1 MEIFT
6 HHLFWAVFFLVF
18 AGLMF
23 LVLKDRLINKKKKL
37 IKVHKKKYH
46 NNYVTAGSN
55 DSGVIF
61 ISKMVKASG
70 VHITRH
76 FEYPRYA
83 NKKPLDSIRYNGI
96 FDIKVIIDNFT
107 KVPTIEVKGDESF
120 VELIQLSKVND
131 VLTITHPQISS
142 SSEYDCEIT
151 IRTNK
156 VVSFHNKGRGQVD
169 IEGINSETFSM
180 ISTAIENVYLAGKAE
195 KFSINSKS
203 NGDVYAQQLKAK
215 VIYVEQNGTGDI
227 YCNPMEALT
236 VRVNDSGNVYVRDMA
251 VTIDKK
257 ITDKGRVIY
266 RPFED
271 TILNFIVIMF
281 QKIVSFIIL
290 IVKKMLRIK

>member
-6 HHLFWAVFFLVF
+6 PHLFWAVFFLVF

-23 LVLKDRLINKKKKL
+23 LVLKDRLFNKKKKL

-46 NNYVTAGSN
+46 NNHVTAGSN

-70 VHITRH
+70 VNITKH

-83 NKKPLDSIRYNGI
+83 NKKPLDAIRYNGI

-142 SSEYDCEIT
+142 NSGYDCEIT

-180 ISTAIENVYLAGKAE
+180 ISTSIENVYLAGKVE
-195 KFSINSKS
+195 QFNINSKS

-215 VIYVEQNGTGDI
+215 IVYVEQNGTGDV
-227 YCNPMEALT
+227 YCNPIESLS

-251 VTIDKK
+251 VKIDKK
-257 ITDKGRVIY
+257 TTDKGRVIY

-271 TILNFIVIMF
+271 SILNFIVIMF
-281 QKIVSFIIL
+281 QKIFFMNRSSSNG
-290 IVKKMLRIK
+290 R

>member
-1 MEIFT
+1 MQIFT

-23 LVLKDRLINKKKKL
+23 LVLKDRIFNKKKKL

-70 VHITRH
+70 VHTSKH
-76 FEYPRYA
+76 FAYPRSA
-83 NKKPLDSIRYNGI
+83 DKKPLDCIRYSGV

-120 VELIQLSKVND
+120 VDLIQLSKVND
-131 VLTITHPQISS
+131 VLTINHPQISS
-142 SSEYDCEIT
+142 SSGYDCEII

-169 IEGINSETFSM
+169 IDGINSESFSM
-180 ISTAIENVYLAGKAE
+180 ISTTIENVYLAGKTGR
-195 KFSINSKS
+195 FSINSKS
-203 NGDVYAQQLKAK
+203 NGDVYAQQLKANI
-215 VIYVEQNGTGDI
+215 VHIEQNGTGDI
-227 YCNPMEALT
+227 YCNPIESLT

-251 VTIDKK
+251 VKIDKK

-271 TILNFIVIMF
+271 TILNFIVIVF
-281 QKIVSFIIL
+281 QKIFFIN
-290 IVKKMLRIK
+290 RNSNA

>member
-46 NNYVTAGSN
+46 NNHVTAGSN

-70 VHITRH
+70 VNITKH

-142 SSEYDCEIT
+142 NSEYDCEIT

-180 ISTAIENVYLAGKAE
+180 ISTSIENVYLAGKSE
-195 KFSINSKS
+195 NFSINSKS

-215 VIYVEQNGTGDI
+215 VIHVEQNGTGDI
-227 YCNPMEALT
+227 YCNPIEVLT

-251 VTIDKK
+251 VKIDHKT
-257 ITDKGRVIY
+257 TDKGRVIY

-281 QKIVSFIIL
+281 QKIVNFIIL

>member
-1 MEIFT
+1 
-6 HHLFWAVFFLVF
+6 
-18 AGLMF
+18 MF
-23 LVLKDRLINKKKKL
+23 LVLKDRLFNKKKKL

-46 NNYVTAGSN
+46 NNHVTAGSN

-70 VHITRH
+70 VNITKH

-83 NKKPLDSIRYNGI
+83 NKKPLESIRYNGI

-107 KVPTIEVKGDESF
+107 KVPSIEVKGDESF

-142 SSEYDCEIT
+142 NSEYDCEIT

-180 ISTAIENVYLAGKAE
+180 ISTSIENVYLAGKSE
-195 KFSINSKS
+195 NFSINSKS

-215 VIYVEQNGTGDI
+215 VIHVEQNGTGDI
-227 YCNPMEALT
+227 YCNPIEALT

-251 VTIDKK
+251 VKIDHKT
-257 ITDKGRVIY
+257 TDKGRVIY

-281 QKIVSFIIL
+281 QKIVNFIIL

>member
-1 MEIFT
+1 MQIFT

-23 LVLKDRLINKKKKL
+23 LVLKDRIFNKKKKL

-70 VHITRH
+70 VHTSKH
-76 FEYPRYA
+76 FAYPRSA
-83 NKKPLDSIRYNGI
+83 DKNPLDCIRYSGV

-120 VELIQLSKVND
+120 VDLIQLSKVND
-131 VLTITHPQISS
+131 VLTINHPQISS
-142 SSEYDCEIT
+142 SSGYDCEII

-169 IEGINSETFSM
+169 IEGINSESFSM
-180 ISTAIENVYLAGKAE
+180 ISTTIENVYLAGKTE
-195 KFSINSKS
+195 RFNINSKS
-203 NGDVYAQQLKAK
+203 NGDVYAQQLKANI
-215 VIYVEQNGTGDI
+215 VHIEQNGTGDI
-227 YCNPMEALT
+227 YCNPIESLT

-251 VTIDKK
+251 VKIDKK

-271 TILNFIVIMF
+271 TILNFIVIVF
-281 QKIVSFIIL
+281 QKIFFIN
-290 IVKKMLRIK
+290 RSSNA

>member
-23 LVLKDRLINKKKKL
+23 LVLKDRLFKKKKKL

-46 NNYVTAGSN
+46 NNHVTAGSK

-70 VHITRH
+70 VNITKH

-142 SSEYDCEIT
+142 HSDYDCEIT

-169 IEGINSETFSM
+169 IEGINSGTFSM
-180 ISTAIENVYLAGKAE
+180 ISTSIENVYLAGKADQ
-195 KFSINSKS
+195 FNINSKS

-215 VIYVEQNGTGDI
+215 VVHVEQNGTGDI
-227 YCNPMEALT
+227 YCNPIESLT

-251 VTIDKK
+251 VKIDKK
-257 ITDKGRVIY
+257 TTDKGRVIY

-271 TILNFIVIMF
+271 SILNFIVIMF
-281 QKIVSFIIL
+281 QKIFFMNRSSNNG
-290 IVKKMLRIK
+290 R